1 MTKDKDGKSNGTN
14 REWLERYIKANPGYT
29 AAVVKRVMDGPP
41 CPLPMVDVWRWY
53 VELANMRV
61 WSDGAPQAIKATEI
75 AAWSELTGSR
85 PSPHEVRLILDLDVR
100 FRNITAE
107 NTAEIPN
114 LPEADAAMLAY
125 VSAAKTDASW
135 SA

>member
-29 AAVVKRVMDGPP
+29 AARVKRVMDGPP
-41 CPLPMVDVWRWY
+41 CPLPMVDVWRWFK
-53 VELANMRV
+53 ELDSTRD
-61 WSDGAPQAIKATEI
+61 WRDGYPCAIKPTELE
-75 AAWSELTGSR
+75 AWSNKTHTYMNPL
-85 PSPHEVRLILDLDVR
+85 EVRLILDLDVR
-100 FRNITAE
+100 FLNITAE